1 MGEQSEMLV
10 GQVRESAPVYLAM
23 QSFTLS
29 SVCHPVPNFA
39 LRRVLAL
46 VSDAGC
52 HHDRH
57 YEIENPTSA
66 WRWWDLLRSSAD
78 FNAVRVRDG
87 ADVIACGV
95 NRPSKSD

>member
-10 GQVRESAPVYLAM
+10 GPSKESAPVYLAM

-39 LRRVLAL
+39 LRRVLAPCFRRRM
-46 VSDAGC
+46 A

-57 YEIENPTSA
+57 YEIENPHQ
-66 WRWWDLLRSSAD
+66 RL
-78 FNAVRVRDG
+78 G
-87 ADVIACGV
+87 AGGTCYGAAPISTLYEFAMA
-95 NRPSKSD
+95 RM